1 MAATVPGGTTLGVP
15 GQTKQKFNKVLG
27 LQPEQNEKELY
38 AIFRADSTSR
48 FYVPAVMMGHNS
60 TPPPSSRT
68 VHVLGN
74 DERSLFLS
82 HALHGI
88 YDSVKTLD
96 IPANTPYRG
105 IAGNLGTRKNPK
117 GWIEP
122 NAALETSPE
131 VEKDDTHISNLVVA
145 GRPSE
150 SIKLLEKVKHRIDDR
165 TAVCYVQDGLGVAEA
180 ATNRVFPEK
189 DKRPSIMLGHMTH
202 SLAFDRKAK
211 SVKVMTP
218 KYETALAG
226 VRPYYGPKK
235 SKHLSTDSWLRTQ
248 GMMKQFASSDLL
260 KAKGLA
266 LDSWMKVKI
275 PSLMFSA
282 VCDPICVMLDYR
294 YNELIYNPT
303 ANKLINQLL
312 NEIADVVA
320 RMPEVKN
327 SPELQSVLRGEG
339 MRKEI
344 MGKLRGKGSAPSKMA
359 LQIQRGMLT
368 DIDYLNGFFIER
380 GRRLGVK
387 LPANEMVIPAIMD
400 DSELEQIRKARLEQL
415 KAQGG
420 AGGSSGGGGS
430 NKQQQQEQR
439 QQQEQEA
446 RQQILNQILHP
457 EAADRLGRIRLV
469 KEQRAQDVENR
480 LIMLAQSGQLRSKVT
495 ETQLKEL
502 LEAVA
507 GTKEEEKIVVSRRK
521 GWDDDDDDLLDL

>member
-15 GQTKQKFNKVLG
+15 GTTKQKFNKVLG
-27 LQPEQNEKELY
+27 LQPEGNEKELY

-60 TPPPSSRT
+60 PPPPSSRT

-105 IAGNLGTRKNPK
+105 IAGNLSTKKNSK

-122 NAALETSPE
+122 NAAIETSPE

-180 ATNRVFPEK
+180 ATNRVFPETER
-189 DKRPSIMLGHMTH
+189 RPSIMLGHMTH

-226 VRPYYGPKK
+226 VRPWYGPKK

-248 GMMKQFASSDLL
+248 GMMAKFASSDLL

-294 YNELIYNPT
+294 YQELIYNPT
-303 ANKLINQLL
+303 ANKLITQLL

-327 SPELQSVLRGEG
+327 SPELQAVLRGEG

-387 LPANEMVIPAIMD
+387 LPANEMVMGMV
-400 DSELEQIRKARLEQL
+400 KAKH
-415 KAQGG
+415 KAQLD
-420 AGGSSGGGGS
+420 
-430 NKQQQQEQR
+430 K
-439 QQQEQEA
+439 
-446 RQQILNQILHP
+446 H
-457 EAADRLGRIRLV
+457 
-469 KEQRAQDVENR
+469 
-480 LIMLAQSGQLRSKVT
+480 RSYMPLEVT
-495 ETQLKEL
+495 
-502 LEAVA
+502 
-507 GTKEEEKIVVSRRK
+507 SRR
-521 GWDDDDDDLLDL
+521 